1 MENSSLFKF
10 LELTNSDD
18 KIVNIYKLIRT
29 WLQREGHTTETSKR
43 ISGAPAEIW
52 DARNRMSGEIEKL
65 KRDLNNYSI
74 YNDEEFNYYITNKLR
89 EIDKQF
95 PLIDELDD

>member
-1 MENSSLFKF
+1 MKNTPLFKF
-10 LELTNSDD
+10 LEMTKSDD
-18 KIVNIYKLIRT
+18 KLVDTYTTIRT
-29 WLQREGHTTETSKR
+29 WLQREGHTTDSSKR
-43 ISGAPAEIW
+43 ISGAPAGIW

>member
-1 MENSSLFKF
+1 MKNTPLFKF

-18 KIVNIYKLIRT
+18 KIVNIYKLIRI
-29 WLQREGHTTETSKR
+29 WLQQEGHTTETSKR

-52 DARNRMSGEIEKL
+52 DAIHRMTSEIEKL

>member
-18 KIVNIYKLIRT
+18 KIVNIYKLIRI
-29 WLQREGHTTETSKR
+29 WLQQEGHTTETSKR